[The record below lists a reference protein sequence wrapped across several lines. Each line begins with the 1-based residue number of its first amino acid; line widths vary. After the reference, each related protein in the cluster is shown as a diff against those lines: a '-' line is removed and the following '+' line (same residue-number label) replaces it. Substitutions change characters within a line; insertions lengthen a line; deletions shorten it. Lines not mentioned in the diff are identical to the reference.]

1 VTSLRP
7 IVDFQLGP
15 PPTWAAIPVAPQEG
29 EWPLAVADRLTDNDA
44 AHKRLAIGLMP
55 AHRDL
60 IGPGPHAMAAIWVPD
75 PGTGDPQGV
84 LTVDL
89 VLADPGRPL
98 STEYYRHLIS
108 RTQRPGTTVL
118 DQSVEDITLPAGPA
132 VRERE
137 RIARSAGR
145 LFSRRQ
151 TVYECVMFTVFPT
164 GASDALQLTF
174 STDALDFG
182 DAMAADADAT
192 ATTLN
197 VLLGETDAT
206 S

>member
-1 VTSLRP
+1 
-7 IVDFQLGP
+7 
-15 PPTWAAIPVAPQEG
+15 
-29 EWPLAVADRLTDNDA
+29 
-44 AHKRLAIGLMP
+44 
-55 AHRDL
+55 
-60 IGPGPHAMAAIWVPD
+60 MAAIWVPN
-75 PGTGDPQGV
+75 PATGDTQGV

-89 VLADPGRPL
+89 VLADPGKPL
-98 STEYYRHLIS
+98 STEYYRDLIAH
-108 RTQRPGTTVL
+108 TERPGTTVL
-118 DQSVEDITLPAGPA
+118 DQQIEDIELSAGPA

-182 DAMAADADAT
+182 DAMAADADA
-192 ATTLN
+192 AAATLN
-197 VLLGETDAT
+197 VLLGTSDEAT
-206 S
+206 